1 MHCAGHSDALRA
13 TAAWPFIAVV
23 SAWSRDVSTRVRSLT
38 LARSL
43 TPCRYNLTLIE
54 RLWTS
59 YVSLGLHPVVEL
71 SFMPSFLGNCSWHID
86 PPDCHADEGL
96 PCSAG
101 KGPSCPMLMAYVV
114 PRPPLCVLQNVSV
127 NMFCEYVPY
136 SCSDCLA
143 VLAK

>member
-1 MHCAGHSDALRA
+1 MHCGPLLHGRSLRGQCVVTGHAM
-13 TAAWPFIAVV
+13 
-23 SAWSRDVSTRVRSLT
+23 SRHVFVRSHS
-38 LARSL
+38 LAHSL
-43 TPCRYNLTLIE
+43 APCRYNLTLIE

-71 SFMPSFLGNCSWHID
+71 SFMPSFLGNCSWHIN

-114 PRPPLCVLQNVSV
+114 PSPAVVCTQKRVCQYVL
-127 NMFCEYVPY
+127 
-136 SCSDCLA
+136 
-143 VLAK
+143 